1 MKQILYGYARVSTVQ
16 QSTKRQELELV
27 KFGVPEK
34 NIYSDQQ
41 SGKNFHRV
49 QYQALRKK
57 LKSGDILVIKS
68 LDRLGRNY
76 EEIQKEWGYITKTL
90 SAHMVV
96 LDMPLLDT
104 RKEKDLMGLVI
115 SDIVL
120 QLLSYVAQTEREF
133 IRQRQAEGI
142 AIAKSQGKHLG
153 RPRQPYPQDF
163 DHIYQSIQ
171 EGQVTLSE
179 SARTLGLTPS
189 ALRWLMLRKK
199 GDQDRMSSPE

>member
-1 MKQILYGYARVSTVQ
+1 MKQILYGYTRVSTVQ
-16 QSTKRQELELV
+16 QSTKRQELELL
-27 KFGVPEK
+27 KFGVPDQ
-34 NIYSDQQ
+34 NIYSDQR
-41 SGKNFHRV
+41 SGKDFQRE
-49 QYQALRKK
+49 QYQALRKI
-57 LKSGDILVIKS
+57 LKSGDILVVKS

-142 AIAKSQGKHLG
+142 AMAKSQGKHLG
-153 RPRQPYPQDF
+153 RPRRPYP
-163 DHIYQSIQ
+163 
-171 EGQVTLSE
+171 EGFQKVYESLEGGQGNLSE
-179 SARTLGLTPS
+179 SARNLGLTPS
-189 ALRWLMLRKK
+189 ALRWLILRKQ
-199 GDQDRMSSPE
+199 GDVEESPCSG